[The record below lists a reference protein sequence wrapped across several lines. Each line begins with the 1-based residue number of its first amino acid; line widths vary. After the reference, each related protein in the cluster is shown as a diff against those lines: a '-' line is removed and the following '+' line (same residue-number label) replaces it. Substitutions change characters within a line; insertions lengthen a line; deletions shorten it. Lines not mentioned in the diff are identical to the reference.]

1 MNLGRPRLAA
11 ILDQVGSDR
20 LVALGGGRVIDS
32 VAVLPFEDLTG
43 SQELT
48 SFSASIADVLTDK
61 LSQLP
66 QLRVVSRSS
75 SSRFKP
81 GEYDISSAAEQLG
94 VRTIVMGKIT
104 RSGDD
109 VFVRVEI
116 LDAVD
121 DRHLAGFMFQRP
133 LAGIS
138 ALQGEI
144 AHAAAR
150 QLQLELTDEQQKRLS
165 LSETEDQLL
174 QERLTL
180 KQLEQSIETLAEK
193 KQYYRYKGMMP
204 NDKERIHFLRLPIEA
219 REGWA
224 THRGYNAEEEGYS
237 DEIAEV
243 IENNDVAMGMS
254 HKAVVESWGDPDA
267 VEVAGN
273 PIYGNQR
280 WRYSRYISSNDGYQK
295 VEKILY
301 FESGRLVGWETY

>member
-1 MNLGRPRLAA
+1 MRRNSTPGTSLSIQFLPLRIFAVFAMTGLTACSLLQRHPESGYHYGDHSEHRWNSEKLEAENKAYQEALVREELGW
-11 ILDQVGSDR
+11 
-20 LVALGGGRVIDS
+20 
-32 VAVLPFEDLTG
+32 E
-43 SQELT
+43 T
-48 SFSASIADVLTDK
+48 S
-61 LSQLP
+61 
-66 QLRVVSRSS
+66 
-75 SSRFKP
+75 KP
-81 GEYDISSAAEQLG
+81 
-94 VRTIVMGKIT
+94 
-104 RSGDD
+104 
-109 VFVRVEI
+109 
-116 LDAVD
+116 
-121 DRHLAGFMFQRP
+121 
-133 LAGIS
+133 
-138 ALQGEI
+138 
-144 AHAAAR
+144 
-150 QLQLELTDEQQKRLS
+150 
-165 LSETEDQLL
+165 LSETEGQLL

-193 KQYYRYKGMMP
+193 KQYYRYKGVME